1 VLPLKCLG
9 NVLLAK
15 VCLPQSGFTLA
26 GTPDPSKIFTG
37 SELTDKNKISEM

>member
-1 VLPLKCLG
+1 MLLVNCLG

-15 VCLPQSGFTLA
+15 VGLPQSGFTLA

-37 SELTDKNKISEM
+37 SDLTDKNKISEM